1 MAKFEK
7 GKTPEGAVPINED
20 IAKEYQRRSAESRKQ
35 NTLMRDAVL
44 KELMKSAGPGTD
56 MTRLQALVAKAMSN
70 HAKGKMTF
78 KDLKDLR
85 TLMGEDVQQVQIGGD
100 GFKVVVNTAQDAEAV
115 DAIVNREQ

>member
-1 MAKFEK
+1 MARYEK
-7 GKTPEGAVPINED
+7 GQSGNPDKVISGE
-20 IAKEYQRRSAESRKQ
+20 IAQEYQRRSVESRKQ